1 MLQII
6 NLYFFYFIFIFSCL
20 GYGYILTNLTNSLKK
35 IDLGFIGLTGIFALI
50 LISYLTNYFFEHNY
64 IHNSILIFIGITSF
78 IYFSPKN
85 FNELKILF
93 LVFSILFLGLLM
105 YKNHDDFFYY
115 HFQYTL
121 SIIEFKKIIGLGNL
135 EHGYRTP
142 SSIFYLN
149 SLFFL
154 PGIKY
159 YFLNGGAILILG
171 FSNLYLINR
180 LLDRLKRNNTDLL
193 FYLLLFSLTLI
204 NTSFYRISEHGTDKS
219 SLILI
224 FLFSCIYLES
234 INIDKNIIKNQLLF
248 FYNKLIII
256 LSLIISFKSFYLIYS
271 IFLLTWFF
279 QFKNFL
285 LKKNFFIN
293 IIIKNY
299 ISYLSLLMI
308 VFVLTTMFFNTGCVV
323 YPASFTCFSGFDW
336 SIKINEVSKMR
347 EWYELWSKAGAS
359 PTFRVEN
366 PNEYVN
372 NFNWVTNWIQKYFF
386 TKVSDYI
393 LVLIFILFTFYL
405 IFKNKFLKKNIKYYD
420 FKIFYLFLLI
430 LFFEWFFNHP
440 TLRYGGYSVVALLF
454 FVPASKYLSKFYQNK
469 KQITKKF
476 NLILLIIALVFI
488 TKNVQ
493 RIFNENKKYGYNP
506 LIYPYYNIINNG
518 FEVNKLL
525 KRIEEDYR
533 NPNNFLIL
541 NRNIIRKYN

>member
-1 MLQII
+1 
-6 NLYFFYFIFIFSCL
+6 
-20 GYGYILTNLTNSLKK
+20 
-35 IDLGFIGLTGIFALI
+35 
-50 LISYLTNYFFEHNY
+50 
-64 IHNSILIFIGITSF
+64 
-78 IYFSPKN
+78 
-85 FNELKILF
+85 
-93 LVFSILFLGLLM
+93 
-105 YKNHDDFFYY
+105 
-115 HFQYTL
+115 
-121 SIIEFKKIIGLGNL
+121 
-135 EHGYRTP
+135 
-142 SSIFYLN
+142 
-149 SLFFL
+149 
-154 PGIKY
+154 
-159 YFLNGGAILILG
+159 
-171 FSNLYLINR
+171 
-180 LLDRLKRNNTDLL
+180 
-193 FYLLLFSLTLI
+193 
-204 NTSFYRISEHGTDKS
+204 
-219 SLILI
+219 
-224 FLFSCIYLES
+224 
-234 INIDKNIIKNQLLF
+234 
-248 FYNKLIII
+248 
-256 LSLIISFKSFYLIYS
+256 
-271 IFLLTWFF
+271 
-279 QFKNFL
+279 
-285 LKKNFFIN
+285 
-293 IIIKNY
+293 
-299 ISYLSLLMI
+299 
-308 VFVLTTMFFNTGCVV
+308 
-323 YPASFTCFSGFDW
+323 
-336 SIKINEVSKMR
+336 MR